1 MAKVKGKAK
10 LNKAISAQ
18 LEPFGIKKA
27 QLTDE
32 YAYYFDEEK
41 VTFKI
46 TENEAGDEWFKEF
59 VAERFGFDVKYP
71 FVFSLLHEVGH
82 HKTEDDVDG
91 SLYDFCIE
99 EKERIHNEM
108 QTADD
113 ERSKALEWQY
123 FNLPDEI
130 IATAWAVR
138 YCRKHPRKVK
148 KMWAEM
154 LIALQAFYI
163 TNGLLEEEQ
172 GLW

>member
-18 LEPFGIKKA
+18 LAPFGISGA
-27 QLTDE
+27 TLTDE
-32 YAYYFDEEK
+32 YAYYFDDES
-41 VTFKI
+41 VTYKI
-46 TENEAGDEWFKEF
+46 TENEVADEWFREF
-59 VAERFGFDVKYP
+59 VKERFDFDVKYP

-82 HKTEDDVDG
+82 HETDDDVDG
-91 SLYDFCIE
+91 GLYEFCAE
-99 EKERIHNEM
+99 EKERIHKEM
-108 QTADD
+108 QTADA
-113 ERSKALEWQY
+113 ERSKVLEWQY

-138 YCRKHPRKVK
+138 YCRKHPKKVK

-163 TNGLLEEEQ
+163 ANGLLAEEQ
-172 GLW
+172 GLL